1 MVKAEGV
8 GRGGGSYFCV
18 AMYIDN
24 GEGEEW
30 GRGEL
35 GKPTDR
41 QGIALNWP
49 PAGSIRAPGRMSG
62 LRAVTKRLSITS

>member
-8 GRGGGSYFCV
+8 GSGGLLLRYDVYSGGG
-18 AMYIDN
+18 
-24 GEGEEW
+24 
-30 GRGEL
+30 GEL

-49 PAGSIRAPGRMSG
+49 PARFC
-62 LRAVTKRLSITS
+62 TYF